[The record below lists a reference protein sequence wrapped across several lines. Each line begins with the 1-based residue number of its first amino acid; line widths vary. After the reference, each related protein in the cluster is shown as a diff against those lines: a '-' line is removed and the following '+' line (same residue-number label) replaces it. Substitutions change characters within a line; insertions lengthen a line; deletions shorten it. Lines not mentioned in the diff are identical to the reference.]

1 LFDLPPQKRSSYSI
15 THLLSITKS
24 LFFFAFSTSLK
35 ISKTRELLPLFNQL
49 FFKIRSKFYYYLS
62 NQYLS
67 FTNYY
72 GIKMREIA
80 EKESWK
86 FPKDF
91 WLANFMELCERAAY
105 YGFFIV
111 LTLYM
116 TDIVGFT
123 DIETGI
129 IVGIFYGLL
138 YLFPTFVG
146 AYGDKIGF
154 RKGLLLAFSLL
165 TVGYFFLGV
174 YTTKLP
180 VIFFLFVLLVGASF
194 IKPLITGTVA
204 KTTNEKNRA
213 RGFSL
218 FYWIVNIGAFSGKTF
233 VPFIRQGLG
242 LEYVNFFSAGM
253 AFVALLFTFFFFD
266 EPDEKS
272 GSKSIQD
279 TLRALKGILDK
290 PRLWILTLI
299 VAGFWI
305 IQSQLYAT
313 MPKYVIRLLDEGAKP
328 EWLAN
333 VNPGIV
339 VLFVVV
345 ITQLMKKQKAVTS
358 MLFGMMLMPISA
370 LAMAM
375 SQELEAITGP
385 AVSFFGMFD
394 LHPLTVMMIVGIA
407 IQGLAECFISPR
419 FLEYFSF
426 QAPKGE
432 EGLYLGFSHIHS
444 FVSAIVG
451 FGLSGFLLTKY
462 CPDPNTL
469 PLGIS
474 EIERASYYANA
485 HYIWYYFVAIG
496 LVSAVSLLIFK
507 VVTERID
514 RKNEEASV

>member
-1 LFDLPPQKRSSYSI
+1 M
-15 THLLSITKS
+15 TEVT
-24 LFFFAFSTSLK
+24 
-35 ISKTRELLPLFNQL
+35 
-49 FFKIRSKFYYYLS
+49 
-62 NQYLS
+62 
-67 FTNYY
+67 
-72 GIKMREIA
+72 

-123 DIETGI
+123 DIETGL
-129 IVGIFYGLL
+129 IVGLFYGLL
-138 YLFPTFVG
+138 YLLPTFVG

-154 RKGLLLAFSLL
+154 RKGLLIAFSLL
-165 TVGYFFLGV
+165 TFGYFFLGV
-174 YTTKLP
+174 FTTKLP
-180 VIFFLFVLLVGASF
+180 VVFFLTVLLVGASF

-253 AFVALLFTFFFFD
+253 AFLALLFTFFFFE
-266 EPDEKS
+266 EPDQTV
-272 GSKSIQD
+272 GSKSIKD

-299 VAGFWI
+299 IAGFWL
-305 IQSQLYAT
+305 IQGQLYAT

-333 VNPGIV
+333 VNPGVV
-339 VLFVVV
+339 VLTVV
-345 ITQLMKKQKAVTS
+345 IVTQMMKKQKAVTS
-358 MLFGMMLMPISA
+358 MMVGMFLMPISA

-375 SQELEAITGP
+375 SQELESITGP
-385 AVSFFGMFD
+385 AVSVLGMFD
-394 LHPLTVMMIVGIA
+394 LHPLTVMMIIGIA
-407 IQGLAECFISPR
+407 IQGLAESFISPR

-444 FVSAIVG
+444 FVSAIIG

-462 CPDPNTL
+462 CPNPDTL
-469 PLGIS
+469 PVGIS
-474 EIERASYYANA
+474 DIERATYYANA

-496 LVSAVSLLIFK
+496 LVSAISLLIFK
-507 VVTERID
+507 IVTERID
-514 RKNEEASV
+514 RKNEKLST